1 MSFGSDS
8 RLCRNDRLSGHGLF
22 CSSFASA
29 ALQHSSHRA
38 RQGSPQVRQF
48 RPQAMQE
55 SSRAITI
62 VSPGSTRSGRRRL
75 ARHSSFG
82 RSSSPSTTRRTVRI
96 VFWAC
101 FSSSSSTSSSN
112 LFLVASSLL
121 GRSEKAEFSL
131 NLGSHI
137 GEDVEKIS
145 FSKRERNLRTGV
157 DRHFKLPKLAS
168 RKREPESCKMTL
180 KTWGTESGEVSF
192 SQEASCLSPQRI
204 CPAAVSSLA
213 GVALLEIESIC
224 LFFHLEDGAE

>member
-75 ARHSSFG
+75 ARHSSLLG
-82 RSSSPSTTRRTVRI
+82 RSSSPSTTSRTVRI
-96 VFWAC
+96 VFLAC
-101 FSSSSSTSSSN
+101 FSSPSSTSSSN

-121 GRSEKAEFSL
+121 GRSGRAEFSL

-145 FSKRERNLRTGV
+145 FSRRERNLRTGV
-157 DRHFKLPKLAS
+157 YRNFKLPKLAQEE
-168 RKREPESCKMTL
+168 REQEVCKM
-180 KTWGTESGEVSF
+180 
-192 SQEASCLSPQRI
+192 P
-204 CPAAVSSLA
+204 
-213 GVALLEIESIC
+213 LLT
-224 LFFHLEDGAE
+224 

>member
-38 RQGSPQVRQF
+38 RQGCPQVRQF

-101 FSSSSSTSSSN
+101 FSSTSSTSSSK

-121 GRSEKAEFSL
+121 GQSERAEFSL

-157 DRHFKLPKLAS
+157 DRNFKLPKLE
-168 RKREPESCKMTL
+168 RKQEICKMKL
-180 KTWGTESGEVSF
+180 KTWGTESGEVSV
-192 SQEASCLSPQRI
+192 SQGASCLSPQRI

-224 LFFHLEDGAE
+224 LFSPGRWS